1 MMKPKFNPKTST
13 TPLPDGIVAYDLEY
27 PKVKHTTDGK
37 VKNPNEQTDYK
48 LGDGGR
54 LTFYET
60 AGFGW
65 CLATLNISSSRRG
78 NRTTD
83 RTYAARVKD
92 GASVRVGAGP
102 HVTRTI
108 TVYIREGRKAA
119 LQKYIDMFTA
129 GQVEAN
135 TIRDR
140 ISSRRA
146 EGALRRGRGEN
157 SWYWNT

>member
-1 MMKPKFNPKTST
+1 MAKFNPKTST
-13 TPLPDGIVAYDLEY
+13 TPLPAGIVTNDTMP
-27 PKVKHTTDGK
+27 PKLQYTKNYK
-37 VKNPNEQTDYK
+37 IKNPSEQVDYEV
-48 LGDGGR
+48 GDHGQ

-65 CLATLNISSSRRG
+65 CLATLSISSSRRG
-78 NRTTD
+78 TRTTD
-83 RTYAARVKD
+83 RTYAVRVSD

-108 TVYIREGRKAA
+108 TVYLRKSRLEA
-119 LQKYIDMFTA
+119 LKKYIDMYAA
-129 GQVEAN
+129 GQVAAN

-146 EGALRRGRGEN
+146 EGAEHRAN
-157 SWYWNT
+157 SEHSWRWRV